1 MIRFEHV
8 TKRFGNRKVLDHLSF
23 EIQQG
28 ETFVIIGRSG
38 MGKSVT
44 IKHMVRLLS
53 PDSGKVWI
61 GDDLVSEACGS
72 ELSRIRLRF
81 GLLFQGSALLQWLT
95 AGDNVGLPL
104 RQRAN
109 MPQDEIDRRAEEKL
123 GLVDLTDVFHKHPSD
138 LSGGMQKRVGLAR
151 AIITD
156 PEIILYDEPT
166 SGLDPMTSRT
176 IDALIDSLRVKLGV
190 TSVVV
195 THDLHSALSIGTRI
209 ALLEQGKMVEIS
221 TPEEFIRSK
230 HPAVR
235 DFLDANFITKKPA
248 WDHRDSGS
256 EVKR

>member
-1 MIRFEHV
+1 MIRFDHV
-8 TKRFGNRKVLDHLSF
+8 TKQFGSRNVLDDLSF
-23 EIQQG
+23 EIRKG

-44 IKHMVRLLS
+44 IKHMVRLLT

-61 GDDLVSEACGS
+61 GDDVVSEASGDR
-72 ELSRIRLRF
+72 LARIRLRF
-81 GLLFQGSALLQWLT
+81 GVLFQGAALLQWLT

-104 RQRAN
+104 RQRTKL
-109 MPQDEIDRRAEEKL
+109 PQAEVDRLATEKL
-123 GLVDLTDVFHKHPSD
+123 SLVELEDVFQKHPSD

-195 THDLHSALSIGTRI
+195 THDLHSALSIGSRI
-209 ALLEQGKMVEIS
+209 AMLEHGKMVEVS
-221 TPEEFIRSK
+221 TPQEFIRSK

-248 WDHRDSGS
+248 W
-256 EVKR
+256 ETKQP

>member
-8 TKRFGNRKVLDHLSF
+8 SKQFGSKKVLDDLSF
-23 EIQQG
+23 EIEKG

-53 PDSGKVWI
+53 PDKGRIWI
-61 GDDLVSEACGS
+61 GDDLVSEARGK

-104 RQRAN
+104 RQGSN
-109 MPQDEIDRRAEEKL
+109 MPQEDVDRLAEEKL
-123 GLVDLTDVFHKHPSD
+123 KLVDLSDVFHKHPSD

-176 IDALIDSLRVKLGV
+176 IDALIESLRVKLGV

-209 ALLEQGKMVEIS
+209 ALLEKGKMVEIS
-221 TPEEFIRSK
+221 TPQEFIRSK

-235 DFLDANFITKKPA
+235 DFLDANFITKKPD
-248 WDHRDSGS
+248 WETHPS
-256 EVKR
+256 

>member
-1 MIRFEHV
+1 MIRFDHV
-8 TKRFGNRKVLDHLSF
+8 TKYFGTKKVLDDLSF
-23 EIQQG
+23 EIKKG

-44 IKHMVRLLS
+44 IKHMVRLLT
-53 PDSGKVWI
+53 PDAGKVWI
-61 GDDLVSEACGS
+61 GDDVVSEASGDH
-72 ELSRIRLRF
+72 LAQLRLRF

-104 RQRAN
+104 RQRTKLS
-109 MPQDEIDRRAEEKL
+109 QEEIDRRVAEKL
-123 GLVDLTDVFHKHPSD
+123 SLVELKDVFLKHPSD

-151 AIITD
+151 AIIAD

-195 THDLHSALSIGTRI
+195 THDLHSALSIGSRI
-209 ALLEQGKMVEIS
+209 AMLEHGKMVEIS
-221 TPEEFIRSK
+221 TPQDFIRSK

-248 WDHRDSGS
+248 WDQQP
-256 EVKR
+256 E

>member
-1 MIRFEHV
+1 MIRFDHV
-8 TKRFGNRKVLDHLSF
+8 TKYFGTKKVLDDLSF
-23 EIQQG
+23 EIKKG

-44 IKHMVRLLS
+44 IKHMVRLLT
-53 PDSGKVWI
+53 PDAGKVWI
-61 GDDLVSEACGS
+61 GDDVVSEASGDH
-72 ELSRIRLRF
+72 LAQLRLRF

-104 RQRAN
+104 RQRTKLS
-109 MPQDEIDRRAEEKL
+109 QEEIDRRVAEKL
-123 GLVDLTDVFHKHPSD
+123 SLVELKDVFLKHPSD

-151 AIITD
+151 AIIAD

-195 THDLHSALSIGTRI
+195 THDLHSALSIGSRI
-209 ALLEQGKMVEIS
+209 AMLEHGKMVEIS
-221 TPEEFIRSK
+221 TPQEFIRSK

-248 WDHRDSGS
+248 WDQQP
-256 EVKR
+256 E